1 MRLAQ
6 MLKLYAVSVDG
17 LSIPRIASEIDTPA
31 QQLQAWINGDET
43 ALCARQ
49 FARLQCWCFSR
60 VPVREVARADG
71 DSDSEGGEPA

>member
-6 MLKLYAVSVDG
+6 MLKLYAFSMDG
-17 LSIPRIASEIDTPA
+17 MSFHRIASETDVPV

-60 VPVREVARADG
+60 VPKREVAAVDG
-71 DSDSEGGEPA
+71 GSDSEGGEPV

>member
-6 MLKLYAVSVDG
+6 MLKLYALSVDG
-17 LSIPRIASEIDTPA
+17 LSIARIASEIDTPA

-49 FARLQCWCFSR
+49 FARLQCWTFSR
-60 VPVREVARADG
+60 VPVGEVVHESVPV
-71 DSDSEGGEPA
+71 DSVGGHCD

>member
-6 MLKLYAVSVDG
+6 MLKLYALSVDG
-17 LSIPRIASEIDTPA
+17 MSLTRIASEIDVPA
-31 QQLQAWINGDET
+31 QQLQAWINGDEA

-60 VPVREVARADG
+60 VPVREVVTGDG
-71 DSDSEGGEPA
+71 GSDSEGGEPV